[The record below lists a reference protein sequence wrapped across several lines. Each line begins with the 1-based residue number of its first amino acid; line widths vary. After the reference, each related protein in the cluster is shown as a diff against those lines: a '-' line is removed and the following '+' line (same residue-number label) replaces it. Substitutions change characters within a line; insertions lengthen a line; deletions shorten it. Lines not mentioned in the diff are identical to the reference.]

1 MLHTVRLNLLNLTLS
16 FILPG
21 IIFSFSIYLQNAGRN
36 SQHETDQNDEAD
48 KEENHSNLITRFN
61 VLDPQIRD
69 LELEFNTQSTA
80 DLIQLPTTTDVVT
93 IDNLAPYPNYYSTW
107 IPEANHPNESY
118 SSESLDMICKM
129 PHQIGTGTFRIP
141 RWYYNDLTGRCESF
155 YYSGQGG
162 NENNFPTFETCQ
174 MLCEVNPCMQPRD
187 SGTGKGQMKRYYFN
201 LYNRVCEPFEWTG
214 TGGNRNNFANLESC
228 RKSCPE
234 YPNPCNFGLPLSSA
248 TGEYFHCGPSEYYE
262 TECPVNYF
270 CHLGLSTET
279 TVCCP
284 EEGTGHRCSSPLM
297 IGVGGHLLQRWFF
310 DETSE
315 ECKLFFY
322 RGLRGNENNFATKV
336 ECENTCFSI
345 EYPIIILHEIF
356 FNEKH
361 CLANPC
367 EDGLPY
373 SNKDSIVKC
382 QTDEDC
388 PSQHYCHQGL
398 EEKTT
403 VCCLSK
409 AGNPC
414 DLPLAEGKGKWQ
426 ITRWY
431 FDSSVRKCRQFVYKG
446 RKGNQNNFGNLSKC
460 EAACPTSSTTNP
472 CPLPVAGPMIS
483 CTQTHA
489 CPSNFWCHVG
499 STASSTV
506 CCPGAVQGTAI
517 CQQPL
522 QIGTGQSPVTR
533 WYYNPTVGQ
542 CMPFQYNGMRGNQNN
557 FISKE
562 ECERMCM
569 TSINACPAGSPLLS
583 GNRPRFCNNVDQPC
597 PSGYWCHVGATPDAV
612 MCCPGDKSTACELPY
627 SVGVGIAS
635 LNRWYFSSANRTCL
649 PFFYKGLYGNQNN
662 FLSKQDCENTCL
674 AGSGSIN
681 PCRIDRPLSTY
692 GYQPTC
698 SKTNPCPAGYYCHFG
713 ATADTTACCRSEGID
728 PCQQPLEFGSGS
740 TNIPRWYYN
749 SATGQCSPFAYR
761 GLYGNENNFLTKVDC
776 DNACIVA
783 MNPCTQGEP
792 IKDNYGRRLTCGV
805 NQPSCPE
812 DSWCHV
818 GSGIKT
824 TACCPGRAKDPCL
837 LPLVYGQGSENL
849 TRFYYNEITDQCV
862 QFNYGGMAGNEN
874 NFLSKQQCEQ
884 RCAQVNPCP
893 LGLPAAEINGQR
905 LHCGPMQPPCPRNY
919 WCHVGSSL
927 KTTACCPA
935 DSVTNP
941 CKLPVSPGIGN
952 ERLERYAYNVDL
964 STCTL
969 FIYYGTKGN
978 ANNFFTKEDCEQHCL
993 EEKSTVNPCAE
1004 GQPAKNAV
1012 GLPLQC
1018 TGDATSTSCPI
1029 GYWCHFGASPSTTL
1043 CCPGVVTNVCE
1054 LPVVFGVGSSQL
1066 LRYYYD
1072 RKSNQCLQFTYGGSK
1087 GNQNNF
1093 KTYNECEKT
1102 CSAFLNPCPQ
1112 GMPAVNAF
1120 TNQQLHCTADSAT
1133 CPLGYWCHYGLEQK
1147 TQVCCP
1153 GAVSDV
1159 CKLLI
1164 NQGVGSA
1171 MSTRYGYNTLTSE
1184 CERFEFRGAKGNQ
1197 NNFLTLEDCIKACGK
1212 ISPINPCA
1220 FGTPKQDPESGK
1232 VIHCIAAYGE
1242 TTCGENYWCHIGAND
1257 DTTLCCPGKVT
1268 NPCILP
1274 VEKGKGTSSLNRWY
1288 FNAELDECSMF
1299 FYRGMAGNQN
1309 NFLTQDECEHIC
1321 TAEKKNPCPA
1331 GVPQTDAQHRV
1342 VKCTFE
1348 SGCREGFWCHLG
1360 ATPDTTLCCPGSSQS
1375 VCNFFN
1381 ADSGQG
1387 GFALQRWYFDVT
1399 SGECRQFMYHG
1410 LKGNPNNFLS
1420 KEDCEKTCSPFT
1432 NPCPSGDVLLDVN
1445 NRPQTCNALSTS
1457 ASCPTGYWCHVGA
1470 SIENTVCCPGTQDAC
1485 VLPLS
1490 TGVGNAMLPRWY
1502 YEPNTKRCLQFTYR
1516 GSKGNQNNFLSAE
1529 ACRLACREFRNPCI
1543 GQPAKSAIGQL
1554 VFCSA
1559 NNKENCP
1566 VNYWCHVGDSAE
1578 TTMCCPGA
1586 TNPCSVPLSP
1596 GTGSSS
1602 LQRWYY
1608 NADSRTCISFTYNGM
1623 GGNQNNFLSKASCE
1637 EICPAQ
1643 FQKAHEKNLIVWRS
1657 PCLFNATP
1665 ALIDSTN
1672 LPVRCNPMK
1681 STGCPANYWCHPGR
1695 SLIDTVCCPTA
1706 TSQDRCS
1713 LPKQSGA
1720 GEYKLPRWYY
1730 NTKDKRCK
1738 RFRYAGRYGNQNN
1751 FMSKEFCSVACEKL
1765 SNPCSNGQ
1773 SILYKAE
1780 QNIFPCDNAYNCPR
1794 DYYCLHGVGDG
1805 ICCPEKDKPCS
1816 LPMAEGEGM
1825 QILRRWF
1832 YDNASDKC
1840 LIFFYRGS
1848 KGNMNNFQI
1857 NPCFPGHQPY
1867 RINGKAVCCDSSS
1880 DTCPEKYYCHVGEN
1894 DKTTV
1899 CCPLRGI
1906 RCLEKKAVGTGN
1918 AHLERWYFSS
1928 EKAKCVSFV
1937 YSGLGG
1943 NGNNFVTKADC
1954 EQSCLEYQTLCP
1966 WSTPLVANETL
1977 FFCNNN
1983 IFCPP
1988 TYVCHK
1994 NARRVNAVCCPD
2006 PVHFCRLPLD
2016 SGTCEANDLRYG
2028 YNEDSH
2034 SCVLYRYGGCGGN
2047 LNRFET
2053 VEECLRVCLDEYR
2066 HRRFQEEKACCLW
2079 RLFAK
2084 TASADQSFIRIGEEF
2099 IEWNPLFI
2107 QGSLLVSLKTAL
2119 ALQTTI
2125 NQSINPIHVNKFQPH
2140 QQTAQLCSLSIDQG
2154 TCSNPETR
2162 YAYDRQARRCV
2173 SFTYNGCGGN
2183 LNNFSTMED
2192 CIQVCSKQSIRQS
2205 ATTSSKDEESEN

>member
-1 MLHTVRLNLLNLTLS
+1 
-16 FILPG
+16 
-21 IIFSFSIYLQNAGRN
+21 
-36 SQHETDQNDEAD
+36 
-48 KEENHSNLITRFN
+48 
-61 VLDPQIRD
+61 
-69 LELEFNTQSTA
+69 
-80 DLIQLPTTTDVVT
+80 
-93 IDNLAPYPNYYSTW
+93 
-107 IPEANHPNESY
+107 
-118 SSESLDMICKM
+118 
-129 PHQIGTGTFRIP
+129 
-141 RWYYNDLTGRCESF
+141 
-155 YYSGQGG
+155 
-162 NENNFPTFETCQ
+162 
-174 MLCEVNPCMQPRD
+174 
-187 SGTGKGQMKRYYFN
+187 
-201 LYNRVCEPFEWTG
+201 
-214 TGGNRNNFANLESC
+214 
-228 RKSCPE
+228 
-234 YPNPCNFGLPLSSA
+234 
-248 TGEYFHCGPSEYYE
+248 
-262 TECPVNYF
+262 
-270 CHLGLSTET
+270 
-279 TVCCP
+279 
-284 EEGTGHRCSSPLM
+284 M

-336 ECENTCFSI
+336 ECENTCF
-345 EYPIIILHEIF
+345 
-356 FNEKH
+356 
-361 CLANPC
+361 ANPC

-398 EEKTT
+398 EEQTT

-431 FDSSVRKCRQFVYKG
+431 FDSSVRNCRQFIYKG
-446 RKGNQNNFGNLSKC
+446 RKGNQNNFRNLSQC
-460 EAACPTSSTTNP
+460 EAVCSM
-472 CPLPVAGPMIS
+472 AGPMIS

-489 CPSNFWCHVG
+489 CPSNFWCHIG

-522 QIGTGQSPVTR
+522 HIGTGQTPVTR

-542 CMPFQYNGMRGNQNN
+542 CMPFQYSGMRGNQNN

-569 TSINACPAGSPLLS
+569 TSINACPVGSPLLS
-583 GNRPRFCNNVDQPC
+583 GTRPRFCNNVEQPC

-612 MCCPGDKSTACELPY
+612 MCCPGDKSAACELPY

-635 LNRWYFSSANRTCL
+635 LNRWYFNHANRTCL

-674 AGSGSIN
+674 AGSGSVN

-749 SATGQCSPFAYR
+749 SATRQCSPFAYR
-761 GLYGNENNFLTKVDC
+761 GLYGNENNFLTKLDC
-776 DNACIVA
+776 DNACTVDRENSNKRLVFVRGFTVP

-792 IKDNYGRRLTCGV
+792 IKDSYGRQLTCGV
-805 NQPSCPE
+805 NRPPCPE
-812 DSWCHV
+812 ESWCHV
-818 GSGIKT
+818 GSEIKT
-824 TACCPGRAKDPCL
+824 TVCCPGRAKDPCV
-837 LPLVYGQGSENL
+837 LPLVYGQGSGNL

-862 QFNYGGMAGNEN
+862 QFHYGGLAGNEN

-884 RCAQVNPCP
+884 RCAQMNPCP
-893 LGLPAAEINGQR
+893 MGFPAAEINGQR
-905 LHCGPMQPPCPRNY
+905 LQCGPMQPPCPRNY
-919 WCHVGSSL
+919 WCHVGSSP

-941 CKLPVSPGIGN
+941 CMLPVSPGTGN
-952 ERLERYAYNVDL
+952 ERLERYAYNVDS
-964 STCTL
+964 STCTI

-978 ANNFFTKEDCEQHCL
+978 ANNFSTKEDCERRCL
-993 EEKSTVNPCAE
+993 GKHIPQSLKPTDQCIPLCFPAARTEESTVNPCAE

-1054 LPVVFGVGSSQL
+1054 LPVVFGVGTSQL
-1066 LRYYYD
+1066 VRYYYD

-1093 KTYNECEKT
+1093 KTFNECEKT

-1112 GMPAVNAF
+1112 GLPAVNGF
-1120 TNQQLHCTADSAT
+1120 TGQQLHCTADGAT

-1159 CKLLI
+1159 CKLSI
-1164 NQGVGSA
+1164 NPGIGSA
-1171 MSTRYGYNTLTSE
+1171 MSTRYGFNTLTSE

-1197 NNFLTLEDCIKACGK
+1197 NNFLTLEDCIKACG
-1212 ISPINPCA
+1212 N
-1220 FGTPKQDPESGK
+1220 PESGK
-1232 VIHCIAAYGE
+1232 FVHCIAAYGE

-1268 NPCILP
+1268 NPCTLP

-1288 FNAELDECSMF
+1288 FNAEMDECSMF

-1321 TAEKKNPCPA
+1321 TA
-1331 GVPQTDAQHRV
+1331 G
-1342 VKCTFE
+1342 
-1348 SGCREGFWCHLG
+1348 
-1360 ATPDTTLCCPGSSQS
+1360 SQS
-1375 VCNFFN
+1375 ICNFFN

-1387 GFALQRWYFDVT
+1387 GFTLQRWYFDVT
-1399 SGECRQFMYHG
+1399 SGECRQFIYHG

-1420 KEDCEKTCSPFT
+1420 KDDCEKTCLPFT

-1457 ASCPTGYWCHVGA
+1457 ASCPAGYWCHVGA

-1502 YEPNTKRCLQFTYR
+1502 YEPNTKRCVQFTYR

-1529 ACRLACREFRNPCI
+1529 ACRLACRGTFPSLNITSIYEFPHKTATYIPEQPFTERFFLTEFRNPCI

-1566 VNYWCHVGDSAE
+1566 VNYWCHVGDSSE
-1578 TTMCCPGA
+1578 TTMCCPGGEHFRQEHKNNDKKIAILLLAFSMKLIFIIVA

-1623 GGNQNNFLSKASCE
+1623 GGNQNNFLSKANCE
-1637 EICPAQ
+1637 EICPG
-1643 FQKAHEKNLIVWRS
+1643 N
-1657 PCLFNATP
+1657 PCLFDATP

-1672 LPVRCNPMK
+1672 QLVRCNPMK
-1681 STGCPANYWCHPGR
+1681 FSGCPANYWCHPGR
-1695 SLIDTVCCPTA
+1695 SLIDTVCCPTGLDDLRLETETILQTHFHIYPE

-1713 LPKQSGA
+1713 LPKQSGT

-1730 NTKDKRCK
+1730 NAKDGRCK

-1751 FMSKEFCSVACEKL
+1751 FMSKEFCSIACEKS

-1816 LPMAEGEGM
+1816 LPMTEGEGIE
-1825 QILRRWF
+1825 ILRRWF
-1832 YDNASDKC
+1832 YDNTSDKC

-1848 KGNMNNFQI
+1848 KGNMNNFRTKEDCEKTCIAGKCSLYTSKI

-1867 RINGKAVCCDSSS
+1867 RINGKTIHCDSSN

-1906 RCLEKKAVGTGN
+1906 RCLEKKVVGTGN
-1918 AHLERWYFSS
+1918 AHLERWHFSS
-1928 EKAKCVSFV
+1928 EKAKCINFV

-1943 NGNNFVTKADC
+1943 NGNNFATKADC
-1954 EQSCLEYQTLCP
+1954 QQTCRKYQTLCP
-1966 WSTPLVANETL
+1966 WSNFPLVANETL
-1977 FFCNNN
+1977 FFCDND
-1983 IFCPP
+1983 ILCPP

-1994 NARRVNAVCCPD
+1994 NARRVYSVCCPD
-2006 PVHFCRLPLD
+2006 PAHFCRLPLD
-2016 SGTCEANDLRYG
+2016 SGTCEENNLRYG

-2066 HRRFQEEKACCLW
+2066 HRFQ
-2079 RLFAK
+2079 
-2084 TASADQSFIRIGEEF
+2084 
-2099 IEWNPLFI
+2099 
-2107 QGSLLVSLKTAL
+2107 
-2119 ALQTTI
+2119 
-2125 NQSINPIHVNKFQPH
+2125 
-2140 QQTAQLCSLSIDQG
+2140 
-2154 TCSNPETR
+2154 
-2162 YAYDRQARRCV
+2162 
-2173 SFTYNGCGGN
+2173 
-2183 LNNFSTMED
+2183 
-2192 CIQVCSKQSIRQS
+2192 
-2205 ATTSSKDEESEN
+2205 

>member
-1 MLHTVRLNLLNLTLS
+1 MLYTVTTVRLNLLNLTLI

-21 IIFSFSIYLQNAGRN
+21 IIFSLSIYLQNAGRN
-36 SQHETDQNDEAD
+36 SQHEVDQNDNNAD
-48 KEENHSNLITRFN
+48 DENQSNRRIIRFN
-61 VLDPQIRD
+61 VLDPKIRD

-80 DLIQLPTTTDVVT
+80 DLIQLPTTDIRTTDSLV
-93 IDNLAPYPNYYSTW
+93 PFPNYSTS
-107 IPEANHPNESY
+107 IQQANQPNESY
-118 SSESLDMICKM
+118 SSENLDMICKM
-129 PHQIGTGTFRIP
+129 PHEIGTGTFRIP
-141 RWYYNDLTGRCESF
+141 RWYYNDITGRCESF

-162 NENNFPTFETCQ
+162 NENNFATFETCQ

-187 SGTGKGQMKRYYFN
+187 SGTGKGQIKRYYFN

-214 TGGNRNNFANLESC
+214 AGGNRNNFANLESC

-284 EEGTGHRCSSPLM
+284 EEEGTGHRCSSPLM

-336 ECENTCFSI
+336 ECENTCF
-345 EYPIIILHEIF
+345 
-356 FNEKH
+356 
-361 CLANPC
+361 
-367 EDGLPY
+367 DGLPY

-398 EEKTT
+398 EEQTT

-431 FDSSVRKCRQFVYKG
+431 FDSSVRNCRQFIYKG
-446 RKGNQNNFGNLSKC
+446 RKGNQNNFRNLSQC
-460 EAACPTSSTTNP
+460 EAVCSM
-472 CPLPVAGPMIS
+472 AGPMIS

-489 CPSNFWCHVG
+489 CPSNFWCHIG

-522 QIGTGQSPVTR
+522 QIGTGQTPVTR

-542 CMPFQYNGMRGNQNN
+542 CMPFQYSGMRGNQNN

-569 TSINACPAGSPLLS
+569 TSINACPVGSPLLS
-583 GNRPRFCNNVDQPC
+583 GTRPRFCNNVEQPC

-612 MCCPGDKSTACELPY
+612 MCCPGDKSAACELPY

-635 LNRWYFSSANRTCL
+635 LNRWYFNHANRTCL

-674 AGSGSIN
+674 AGS
-681 PCRIDRPLSTY
+681 
-692 GYQPTC
+692 
-698 SKTNPCPAGYYCHFG
+698 
-713 ATADTTACCRSEGID
+713 GID

-761 GLYGNENNFLTKVDC
+761 GLYGNENNFLTKLDC
-776 DNACIVA
+776 DNAC
-783 MNPCTQGEP
+783 TGEP
-792 IKDNYGRRLTCGV
+792 IKDSYGRQLTCGV
-805 NQPSCPE
+805 NRPPCPE
-812 DSWCHV
+812 ESWCHV
-818 GSGIKT
+818 GSEIKT
-824 TACCPGRAKDPCL
+824 TVCCPGRAKDPCV
-837 LPLVYGQGSENL
+837 LPLVYGQGSGNL

-862 QFNYGGMAGNEN
+862 QFHYGGLAGNEN

-884 RCAQVNPCP
+884 RCAQMNPCP
-893 LGLPAAEINGQR
+893 MGFPAAEINGQR
-905 LHCGPMQPPCPRNY
+905 LQCGPRQPPCPRNY
-919 WCHVGSSL
+919 WCHVGSSP

-941 CKLPVSPGIGN
+941 CMLPVSPGTGN
-952 ERLERYAYNVDL
+952 ERLERYAYNVDS
-964 STCTL
+964 STCTI

-978 ANNFFTKEDCEQHCL
+978 ANNFSTKEDCERRCL
-993 EEKSTVNPCAE
+993 GKHIPQSLKPTDQCIPLCFSAARTEESTVNPCAE

-1054 LPVVFGVGSSQL
+1054 LPVVFGVGTSQL
-1066 LRYYYD
+1066 VRYYYD

-1093 KTYNECEKT
+1093 KTFNECEKT

-1112 GMPAVNAF
+1112 GLPAVNGF
-1120 TNQQLHCTADSAT
+1120 TGQQLHCTADGAT

-1159 CKLLI
+1159 CKLSI
-1164 NQGVGSA
+1164 NSGVGSA
-1171 MSTRYGYNTLTSE
+1171 MSTRYGFNTLTSE

-1212 ISPINPCA
+1212 IIPTNPCP

-1232 VIHCIAAYGE
+1232 FVHCIAAYGE

-1268 NPCILP
+1268 NPCTLP

-1288 FNAELDECSMF
+1288 FNAEMDECSMF

-1387 GFALQRWYFDVT
+1387 GFTLQRWYFDVT
-1399 SGECRQFMYHG
+1399 SGECRQFIYHG

-1420 KEDCEKTCSPFT
+1420 KEDCEKTCLPFT

-1457 ASCPTGYWCHVGA
+1457 ASCPAGYWCHVGA

-1502 YEPNTKRCLQFTYR
+1502 YEPNTKRCVQFTYR

-1566 VNYWCHVGDSAE
+1566 VNYWCHVGDSSE

-1623 GGNQNNFLSKASCE
+1623 GGNQNNFLSKANCE
-1637 EICPAQ
+1637 EICP
-1643 FQKAHEKNLIVWRS
+1643 VWRS
-1657 PCLFNATP
+1657 PCLFDATP

-1672 LPVRCNPMK
+1672 QLVRCNPMK
-1681 STGCPANYWCHPGR
+1681 FSGCPANYWCHPGR
-1695 SLIDTVCCPTA
+1695 SLIDTVCCPTGLDDLRLETETILQIHFHIYPE

-1713 LPKQSGA
+1713 LPKQSGT

-1730 NTKDKRCK
+1730 NAKDGRCK

-1751 FMSKEFCSVACEKL
+1751 FMSKEFCSIACEKS

-1816 LPMAEGEGM
+1816 LPMTEGEGIE
-1825 QILRRWF
+1825 ILRRWF
-1832 YDNASDKC
+1832 YDNTSDKC

-1848 KGNMNNFQI
+1848 KGNMNNFRTKEDCEKTCI
-1857 NPCFPGHQPY
+1857 A
-1867 RINGKAVCCDSSS
+1867 GKCSLYTS
-1880 DTCPEKYYCHVGEN
+1880 
-1894 DKTTV
+1894 
-1899 CCPLRGI
+1899 RI
-1906 RCLEKKAVGTGN
+1906 RCLEKKVVGTGN
-1918 AHLERWYFSS
+1918 AHLERWHFSS
-1928 EKAKCVSFV
+1928 EKAKCINFV

-1943 NGNNFVTKADC
+1943 NGNNFATKADC
-1954 EQSCLEYQTLCP
+1954 EQTCREYQTLCP
-1966 WSTPLVANETL
+1966 WSNFPLVANETL
-1977 FFCNNN
+1977 FFCDND

-1994 NARRVNAVCCPD
+1994 NARRVYSVCCPD
-2006 PVHFCRLPLD
+2006 PAHFCRLPLD
-2016 SGTCEANDLRYG
+2016 SGTCEENNLRYG

-2066 HRRFQEEKACCLW
+2066 HRFQ
-2079 RLFAK
+2079 
-2084 TASADQSFIRIGEEF
+2084 
-2099 IEWNPLFI
+2099 
-2107 QGSLLVSLKTAL
+2107 
-2119 ALQTTI
+2119 
-2125 NQSINPIHVNKFQPH
+2125 
-2140 QQTAQLCSLSIDQG
+2140 
-2154 TCSNPETR
+2154 
-2162 YAYDRQARRCV
+2162 
-2173 SFTYNGCGGN
+2173 
-2183 LNNFSTMED
+2183 
-2192 CIQVCSKQSIRQS
+2192 
-2205 ATTSSKDEESEN
+2205 